1 MIKYPTMAIRTAS
14 SKPTMRSCKGNT
26 RPTSCYILIFLALL
40 CSAQAFIPPHPESNL
55 VVNKT
60 WVPVDQHRR
69 NLDIAYGYQP
79 TLLSEELCRN
89 EDEAVCQEMDEA
101 MQLQAR
107 RSLQIVQQTGVLKIL
122 VIPVQ
127 FRDHEFRELIPRD
140 DIEYLFNGEG
150 RLQDIAPTGSIRSYL
165 RLNSYNNLQVEAT
178 VVNWTLLPMTEKEC
192 SFGNSG
198 LSQKLQEC
206 FWPALDQ
213 IDALHA
219 NPDDQFNWGDYDV
232 NYDNFIDNVVFLHS
246 GYGAEYGE
254 TDADGTASD
263 SRIWSHAV
271 GARSKPRRWESR
283 NFLIDLGSY
292 SVTSVYRGIMNENIA
307 RFGIMA
313 HELLHTLGV
322 PDLFDKGRAD
332 LGGGTGQ
339 FSIMSSP
346 WGQGGDPTYPGHL
359 DPWSKMRL
367 GWLTPIPI
375 TYDGEYSAEPSEI
388 DADVY
393 IIREGFPDGE
403 YLLIENRQALHYDAL
418 IGGQEGGAKGGVVIW
433 HVDNLVLGNRFAG
446 GKFQDGWPANG
457 NHYQVAVVQ
466 ADEDFDLEQNVNAG
480 EPDDFFGPG
489 KSIGPGET
497 GRFPNTDSYQGGKV
511 EKTNIRITDF
521 NRQALTMSF
530 RVDGLG
536 PAPPEEGRQVERAP
550 SASGINRILPV
561 TERRCLV
568 RVNVEL
574 CDAAIADNPIAPQSD
589 CQCLNFCGNGVQQ
602 VCCPLGE
609 ACAINCS
616 AGGLIGGCIRPQQA
630 TPFEPGRAPALPGW
644 EDGGVYQGGD
654 AQVNPNDG
662 DIEVGEAEAIPRINP
677 EPGGEQD
684 SNLVESSGSTA
695 KSVSMMISLA
705 AAVGAIIWV

>member
-1 MIKYPTMAIRTAS
+1 MIPS
-14 SKPTMRSCKGNT
+14 
-26 RPTSCYILIFLALL
+26 SCYILIFLVLL
-40 CSAQAFIPPHPESNL
+40 SSSVKAFIPPHPESNL

-69 NLDIAYGYQP
+69 NLGIEYGYQP
-79 TLLSEELCRN
+79 TLLNEELCRN

-107 RSLQIVQQTGVLKIL
+107 RSLQLVQQTGVLKIL

-127 FRDHEFRELIPRD
+127 FRDHDPRELITRD

-178 VVNWTLLPMTEKEC
+178 VVDWTLSPMTEKEC

-198 LSQKLQEC
+198 LDQKLQEC

-213 IDALHA
+213 LDTRHA
-219 NPDDQFNWGDYDV
+219 NPDDPFTWGDYDM

-254 TDADGTASD
+254 TDADGTASI

-271 GARSKPRRWESR
+271 GAQRKTSRWQSR

-307 RFGIMA
+307 RIGIMA
-313 HELLHTLGV
+313 HELLHTLGI
-322 PDLFDKGRAD
+322 PDLYDKGRAD
-332 LGGGTGQ
+332 LGGGTGK

-346 WGQGGDPTYPGHL
+346 WGQGGNPTYPGHL
-359 DPWSKMRL
+359 DPWSKMRM

-375 TYDGEYSAEPSEI
+375 AYDGEYSAEPSETN
-388 DADVY
+388 ADVY

-403 YLLIENRQALHYDAL
+403 FLLIENRQALHYDAL
-418 IGGQEGGAKGGVVIW
+418 IWGQEDGAKGGVVIW
-433 HVDNLVLGNRFAG
+433 HIDNLVFGNRFAG
-446 GKFQDGWPANG
+446 GKYQDGWPANG

-466 ADEDFDLEQNVNAG
+466 ADGDFDLEQNLNGGDA
-480 EPDDFFGPG
+480 DDFFGPG

-497 GRFPNTDSYQGGKV
+497 GNVFSPGSSIGPGETRNFPNTDSYQGGNV
-511 EKTNIRITDF
+511 EKTNIRISDF
-521 NRQALTMSF
+521 NKQALTMSF

-536 PAPPEEGRQVERAP
+536 PAPSEGGQEERAP
-550 SASGINRILPV
+550 PVSGINTVVPV
-561 TERRCLV
+561 VERRCLV

-574 CDAAIADNPIAPQSD
+574 CDAAVADNPIAPQAD
-589 CQCLNFCGNGVQQ
+589 CECLNYCGNGVQQ
-602 VCCPLGE
+602 LCCPFGE
-609 ACAINCS
+609 ACAINCR
-616 AGGLIGGCIRPQQA
+616 AGGLIGGCVRPQQSS
-630 TPFEPGRAPALPGW
+630 PFDPGRAPALPGW
-644 EDGGVYQGGD
+644 NDGRVYQEGD
-654 AQVNPNDG
+654 AKVNPNDG
-662 DIEVGEAEAIPRINP
+662 DSEVGEAGAISRVDP
-677 EPGGEQD
+677 ESPDDLTVEDEQD
-684 SNLVESSGSTA
+684 SNLVESSDSTPKA
-695 KSVSMMISLA
+695 VSILISLA
-705 AAVGAIIWV
+705 AAAGAIIWV

>member
-1 MIKYPTMAIRTAS
+1 MIPS
-14 SKPTMRSCKGNT
+14 SFH
-26 RPTSCYILIFLALL
+26 ILIFLALL
-40 CSAQAFIPPHPESNL
+40 SSSVQAFIPPHPESNL

-69 NLDIAYGYQP
+69 SLGIEYGYQP
-79 TLLSEELCRN
+79 TLLNEELCRN

-107 RSLQIVQQTGVLKIL
+107 RSLQLVQQTGVLKIL
-122 VIPVQ
+122 VIPIQ
-127 FRDHEFRELIPRD
+127 FRGHELRELIPRD

-178 VVNWTLLPMTEKEC
+178 VVNWTLSPMTEKEC

-198 LSQKLQEC
+198 LNQKLQEC

-213 IDALHA
+213 LDALHA
-219 NPDDQFNWGDYDV
+219 NPDDPFTWDDYDV
-232 NYDNFIDNVVFLHS
+232 NFDNFIDNVVFLHS

-254 TDADGTASD
+254 TDAGGTASE

-271 GARSKPRRWESR
+271 GAQTRSKRWQSR
-283 NFLIDLGSY
+283 NFFIDLGSY

-307 RFGIMA
+307 RLGIMT

-322 PDLFDKGRAD
+322 PDLYDKGRAD

-346 WGQGGDPTYPGHL
+346 WGQGGNPTYPGHL

-375 TYDGEYSAEPSEI
+375 TYDGEYSAKASET

-393 IIREGFPDGE
+393 IIREGFPEGE

-418 IGGQEGGAKGGVVIW
+418 IWAQEGGAKGGVVIW
-433 HVDNLVLGNRFAG
+433 HIDNLVFGNRFAG
-446 GKFQDGWPANG
+446 GIFQHGWPASG
-457 NHYQVAVVQ
+457 SHYQVAVVQ
-466 ADEDFDLEQNVNAG
+466 ADGDFDLEQNLNGG
-480 EPDDFFGPG
+480 EADDLFGPG

-497 GRFPNTDSYQGGKV
+497 GNFPNTDSYQGGNV
-511 EKTNIRITDF
+511 EKTNIRISDF
-521 NRQALTMSF
+521 NKQAFTMSF
-530 RVDGLG
+530 RVDGIG
-536 PAPPEEGRQVERAP
+536 PAPPEGAPVERAP
-550 SASGINRILPV
+550 PLSGINSVIPV
-561 TERRCLV
+561 AERRCLV

-574 CDAAIADNPIAPQSD
+574 CDAAVADNPIAPQAD
-589 CQCLNFCGNGVQQ
+589 CECFNFCGNGVQQ
-602 VCCPLGE
+602 VCCPFGE
-609 ACAINCS
+609 ACAINCR
-616 AGGLIGGCIRPQQA
+616 AGGLIGGCVRPQQVS
-630 TPFEPGRAPALPGW
+630 PFDPGRAPALPGFYA
-644 EDGGVYQGGD
+644 GRVYQDGD
-654 AQVNPNDG
+654 TKVNPKDG
-662 DIEVGEAEAIPRINP
+662 DIEVGEADAIPLINP
-677 EPGGEQD
+677 ESQGGLIVEDGQD
-684 SNLVESSGSTA
+684 SSLVESSDSAT
-695 KSVSMMISLA
+695 KTISMLISLA
-705 AAVGAIIWV
+705 AAVGAIIWL